1 MWLNAFFASPL
12 MIRKNWGAGKVGR
25 CQMTTLSEN
34 ELQASRREAW
44 EDTIFELA
52 VLAVLI
58 AMVWVILSL

>member
-1 MWLNAFFASPL
+1 MWLNAVFASPL
-12 MIRKNWGAGKVGR
+12 MFSKLTKVGR

-52 VLAVLI
+52 VMAVLI
-58 AMVWVILSL
+58 AMVWVVLRL

>member
-1 MWLNAFFASPL
+1 MCLNTFFALPL
-12 MIRKNWGAGKVGR
+12 IIAKLGIGKVG

-58 AMVWVILSL
+58 AMVWVVLSL

>member
-1 MWLNAFFASPL
+1 
-12 MIRKNWGAGKVGR
+12 
-25 CQMTTLSEN
+25 MTTLSEN

-58 AMVWVILSL
+58 AMVWVVLRL